1 MANTTPTKVGFFK
14 AVYLCIL
21 LLVCPKKFVRLEEE
35 DNRKRENQPKEKNPV
50 PRALIVR
57 GAFFKSL
64 FLVLFSVA
72 VGALVALGLQ
82 KILESPSSDMIT
94 ILQIVAALL
103 LLWGTLFIR
112 GWEIL
117 SWGGVT
123 FTERVNQWIY
133 RSLYCLG
140 TAIIVLSLVWPG

>member
-14 AVYLCIL
+14 AAYLCIL
-21 LLVCPKKFVRLEEE
+21 LLVSPKQFIKLEEE
-35 DNRKRENQPKEKNPV
+35 DDRKRESQPREKNQV

-64 FLVLFSVA
+64 LLVLLSVA
-72 VGALVALGLQ
+72 VGALVALGLRE
-82 KILESPSSDMIT
+82 ILESPSSDMIT
-94 ILQIVAALL
+94 ILQVVAALF

-112 GWEIL
+112 GWEIQ
-117 SWGGVT
+117 SYSGVT
-123 FTERVNQWIY
+123 FTERVNQWTY

-140 TAIIVLSLVWPG
+140 TAMIVLSLVWPC